1 MLEIVCTCSIFYE
14 KQLMR
19 FVVDVYDD
27 VVVVVAVH
35 ATNKLSFTHWKK
47 NKSNKK
53 LLWKVCFFS
62 TEWNASIKNQFKQ
75 SVA

>member
-35 ATNKLSFTHWKK
+35 ATNKLSFTH
-47 NKSNKK
+47 
-53 LLWKVCFFS
+53 
-62 TEWNASIKNQFKQ
+62 
-75 SVA
+75 